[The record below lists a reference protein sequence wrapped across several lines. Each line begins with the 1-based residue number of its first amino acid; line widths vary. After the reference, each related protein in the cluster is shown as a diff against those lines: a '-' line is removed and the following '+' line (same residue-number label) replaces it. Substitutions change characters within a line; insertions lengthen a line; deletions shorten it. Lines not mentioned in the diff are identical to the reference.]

1 MFGDNGIYGKSYH
14 TMDTKN
20 RVIIPKDTCVE
31 DKEQMCFYKENEIT
45 FSIYSLKTIKKEI
58 LRLKTRIQRCK
69 HEDIEKNQKVLND
82 FIMRIIDY
90 THVDAQ
96 RRMVIPIDIVNEY
109 KLEKNLI
116 FHGGSDHLKIFKD
129 EETYDKYVKSLK
141 KGN

>member
-20 RVIIPKDTCVE
+20 RIIIPKDTCVE
-31 DKEQMCFYKENEIT
+31 EKEQMCFYKENEIT

-96 RRMVIPIDIVNEY
+96 RRMVIPNAIVNEY
-109 KLEKNLI
+109 KLEKSLI